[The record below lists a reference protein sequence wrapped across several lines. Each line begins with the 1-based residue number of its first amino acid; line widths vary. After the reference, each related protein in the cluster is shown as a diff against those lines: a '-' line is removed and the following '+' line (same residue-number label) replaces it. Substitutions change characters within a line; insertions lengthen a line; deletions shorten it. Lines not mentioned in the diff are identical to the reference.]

1 MALKQTYKNLL
12 KGAKINMVNPDQ
24 FNIVSENSLTEVLA
38 HFNSEFILSI
48 IDQAIA
54 NRHNPSAY
62 LSNPNVVDA
71 WDMNFKNLI
80 AYYQTADITER
91 ITVLRIDTYKEIIDR
106 ICKYHSFNF
115 TIDEVDLYTVAH
127 YLYQIF
133 VSDFLMHMDTFFAN
147 YIVANADGIYMAMDL
162 GNMKKNK
169 DTSTVYAKKIFNN
182 PSLAIISA
190 NIDAVVTYICGMDI
204 SLDQILMGS
213 GLDKQVVDYILTLI
227 SDQDNFFK
235 NHFVTTIMDENV
247 KPIHLN
253 NIRFIIRNI
262 AGVTSENISQIA
274 IPTTDIIDPPL
285 V

>member
-1 MALKQTYKNLL
+1 
-12 KGAKINMVNPDQ
+12 MVNPEQ
-24 FNIVSENSLTEVLA
+24 FNVVSENSLTEVLA

-54 NRHNPSAY
+54 NRHNPSAF

-80 AYYQTADITER
+80 NYYQTADITER
-91 ITVLRIDTYKEIIDR
+91 ITALKIDTYKEIINR
-106 ICKYHSFNF
+106 ICVYHGFNF

-147 YIVANADGIYMAMDL
+147 YVVANCNALYEVMDL
-162 GNMKKNK
+162 ESFKKNK
-169 DTSTVYAKKIFNN
+169 DTSTVYSKKIFSN
-182 PSLAIISA
+182 PYLAIISA
-190 NIDAVVTYICGMDI
+190 NIDSVITYICGMDVT
-204 SLDQILMGS
+204 LDQILMMS
-213 GLDKQVVDYILTLI
+213 GLDKPTVDYILTLI

-235 NHFVTTIMDENV
+235 NHYVSTIMDENV

-262 AGVTSENISQIA
+262 AGVTSENIASIA

>member
-1 MALKQTYKNLL
+1 M

-80 AYYQTADITER
+80 NYYQTADITER
-91 ITVLRIDTYKEIIDR
+91 ITALRIDTYKEIIDR
-106 ICKYHSFNF
+106 ICKYHGFNF

-147 YIVANADGIYMAMDL
+147 YIVANSEAIYTAMDL
-162 GNMKKNK
+162 GNLKKNK
-169 DTSTVYAKKIFNN
+169 DTSTVYAKKIFAN

-213 GLDKQVVDYILTLI
+213 GLDKPTIDYILTLI
-227 SDQDNFFK
+227 SDQGNFFRT
-235 NHFVTTIMDENV
+235 HFVTTIMDDNV

-262 AGVTSENISQIA
+262 AGVTSENIAQIA